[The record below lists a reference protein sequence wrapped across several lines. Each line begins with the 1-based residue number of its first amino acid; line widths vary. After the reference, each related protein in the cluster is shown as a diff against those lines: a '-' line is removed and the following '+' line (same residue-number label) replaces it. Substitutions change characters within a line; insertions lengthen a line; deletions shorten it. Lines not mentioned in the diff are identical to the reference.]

1 MLLVGDDPA
10 SELLRW
16 RHCSDICTRRRVEY
30 HIFMSAGGQYTLP
43 APPPAAQSQQP
54 LKIGRAFIKQYYNC
68 LLNSPAELCKF
79 YAPDSAISRGMEP
92 TAPTEPLS
100 LKGVLD
106 DPLDGDKDLSPGE
119 RMRRVFFDWADA
131 DDQHVRIDFASGAID
146 AQESREGFL
155 IVVTGHMYLPKR
167 LKEKAFVH
175 TFILN
180 NEAPLGQKKVFL
192 LKNDILRFL
201 DPVSAEVEEV
211 EQEEIVEGVL
221 EEVIGSDE
229 LAQMPTP
236 TQSQAQPVIVQ
247 DEEIFVTNVVE
258 DGEDVE
264 PTIEPVEFEPSA
276 DEEKIPD
283 SSDDDEDGV
292 DRLEVGNSILCDTDK
307 IKNEKSVTV
316 ESSTPS
322 SDGKKKRRKKRGSK
336 SRSRSSSPEDTEP
349 PEKPKAP
356 GSWASLV
363 ASTGRMSEGKIIDEK
378 GNKGRLSSRE
388 KSTSKVS
395 TPTPQAVDESKANG
409 STTSAT
415 PPTSSGSLVA
425 KTGAPNTPTSTSNR
439 GFYNKRT
446 PEATLFIRNIPD
458 KTTEDQIKAMFEP
471 HGQATG
477 NKILGMNLIAN
488 RGFAFVDFDGTAAV
502 DAIVKEAKESIV
514 RNDQG
519 HKIKGTFMVGNRVLV
534 IEPKVAGGKNNTVN
548 GGVGGNIN
556 KERRPYYRHRGDDG

>member
-1 MLLVGDDPA
+1 MFP
-10 SELLRW
+10 
-16 RHCSDICTRRRVEY
+16 
-30 HIFMSAGGQYTLP
+30 AGGQDTP
-43 APPPAAQSQQP
+43 PPPPAQPAAAQAQQP

-79 YAPDSAISRGMEP
+79 YAPDSTISRGMEP

-106 DPLDGDKDLSPGE
+106 DPLDGDEDLSPGE

-175 TFILN
+175 TFFLN
-180 NEAPLGQKKVFL
+180 NEAPPGQKRVFL

-201 DPVSAEVEEV
+201 DPVSVK
-211 EQEEIVEGVL
+211 L
-221 EEVIGSDE
+221 EDVDGSDE
-229 LAQMPTP
+229 LAQMPTQP
-236 TQSQAQPVIVQ
+236 HAQPAIVQ
-247 DEEIFVTNVVE
+247 DEEIFEETNSLQV
-258 DGEDVE
+258 GGDVE

-283 SSDDDEDGV
+283 SSDDDEDGE
-292 DRLEVGNSILCDTDK
+292 DRLEVGNSIVCDTDD
-307 IKNEKSVTV
+307 IKNEESVTA
-316 ESSTPS
+316 ESSSST

-363 ASTGRMSEGKIIDEK
+363 ASTGGVTESKIIDEK
-378 GNKGRLSSRE
+378 GKGRLNYRE
-388 KSTSKVS
+388 KNTPKLS
-395 TPTPQAVDESKANG
+395 TPTPPQAVDESKTNG
-409 STTSAT
+409 NKATPTTTSGFIA
-415 PPTSSGSLVA
+415 A

-458 KTTEDQIKAMFEP
+458 KTTEDQLKAMFEP

-477 NKILGMNLIAN
+477 NKILGMNFIAN

-502 DAIVKEAKESIV
+502 DAIVKEAKESLV

-519 HKIKGTFMVGNRVLV
+519 HKIKGAFMVGTRVLV
-534 IEPKVAGGKNNTVN
+534 VESKATGGKNNAVS

-556 KERRPYYRHRGDDG
+556 KERRPHYRHRGDDG

>member
-1 MLLVGDDPA
+1 MLAGQDTPPA
-10 SELLRW
+10 
-16 RHCSDICTRRRVEY
+16 
-30 HIFMSAGGQYTLP
+30 
-43 APPPAAQSQQP
+43 PPAAQAQQP

-79 YAPDSAISRGMEP
+79 YAPDSTISRGMEP

-100 LKGVLD
+100 LKGVLN
-106 DPLDGDKDLSPGE
+106 DPSDGDKDLSPGE
-119 RMRRVFFDWADA
+119 RMRRAFFDWADA

-167 LKEKAFVH
+167 LKEKSFVH

-180 NEAPLGQKKVFL
+180 DEAPPGQKKVFL

-201 DPVSAEVEEV
+201 DPVRAEAEEVEQV

-221 EEVIGSDE
+221 DEVIGSDE
-229 LAQMPTP
+229 LAQTPTP
-236 TQSQAQPVIVQ
+236 TQPQAQPVIVQ
-247 DEEIFVTNVVE
+247 DEEIFEETTSCAQ
-258 DGEDVE
+258 GGGDVE
-264 PTIEPVEFEPSA
+264 PTIIEPVEFEPSA

-283 SSDDDEDGV
+283 TSDDDEDGEEQ
-292 DRLEVGNSILCDTDK
+292 LEMGNSILCDRDN
-307 IKNEKSVTV
+307 IKNEKSVTA
-316 ESSTPS
+316 ESPSPS

-363 ASTGRMSEGKIIDEK
+363 ASTGGVAEGKMIDEK
-378 GNKGRLSSRE
+378 GKGRLSSRE
-388 KSTSKVS
+388 KNTSKVS
-395 TPTPQAVDESKANG
+395 TPTPQAVDESKPNG
-409 STTSAT
+409 NNTSAT
-415 PPTSSGSLVA
+415 PTTATGSIAAKSGVPNQTSSA
-425 KTGAPNTPTSTSNR
+425 SNR

-519 HKIKGTFMVGNRVLV
+519 HKIKGAFMVGNRVLV
-534 IEPKVAGGKNNTVN
+534 IEPKATGGKNNAVS
-548 GGVGGNIN
+548 GGVGGNVN
-556 KERRPYYRHRGDDG
+556 KERRPYHRNRGEDG